1 MDKKE
6 RNFTICISI
15 TILIVIVM
23 IISGSAN
30 DHRPNLDHK
39 SVDNHYIQGSDEY
52 SNDEYGS
59 DGNSDGNSQGI
70 NDGQDLTTE

>member
-1 MDKKE
+1 MMDKKE

-23 IISGSAN
+23 IMSAAAA
-30 DHRPNLDHK
+30 DHRSNLDHK
-39 SVDNHYIQGSDEY
+39 SADNHYVQGSDEY
-52 SNDEYGS
+52 SNDEYAS
-59 DGNSDGNSQGI
+59 DGNPDNNQGI